1 MHRRIN
7 EYQPEYDAVMN
18 REIDLTEGG
27 ERSVLLFWLNVYY
40 KAAKAGDAHEPDI
53 NHYCL

>member
-27 ERSVLLFWLNVYY
+27 ERGVLLFWLNVYY
-40 KAAKAGDAHEPDI
+40 KAAKAVDAHEPDI
-53 NHYCL
+53 NHYWL